1 MSNSMV
7 VQNRGSGTG
16 REAGPGKGFETG
28 PGADP
33 HWKPAVGLRRR
44 YWRDRLMLLLLALTT
59 ALVLVPLF
67 IVISYVVVQGIGA
80 LNWDFFTQE
89 LGSPARAQMNQPTG
103 LVHTIIG
110 TLVVDALSLL
120 LAVPLG
126 IGAGV
131 MLAEY
136 PDHPLNPLLRL
147 LNDTLNGMPAILK
160 GLLAFSIIVK
170 PMGTFSGISGAV
182 ALTFVMLPII
192 ARATESALTIIPWSI
207 REAGLALGLPR
218 WRVIVSTI
226 IPAARVGLATGI
238 LLAFARAVGEAAPL
252 LFTSFGNNYLPSRLS
267 GWLLGPVDTLPQR
280 LYSLAISPYKQWHEM
295 GWAAGIILLLMV
307 VVTFIGARLAVGTG
321 QKRK

>member
-1 MSNSMV
+1 MKA
-7 VQNRGSGTG
+7 
-16 REAGPGKGFETG
+16 AGHGKNGIS
-28 PGADP
+28 PCHAP
-33 HWKPAVGLRRR
+33 PLSLNRR
-44 YWRDRLMLLLLALTT
+44 YWRDRLMLGLLTGATI
-59 ALVLVPLF
+59 LVLLPLL
-67 IVISYVVVQGIGA
+67 IVISYVVIQGVGA

-89 LGSPARAQMNQPTG
+89 LGSPARAQMGQPTG

-110 TLVVDALSLL
+110 TLVVDTMALLI
-120 LAVPLG
+120 AVPLG

-160 GLLAFSIIVK
+160 GMLAFALIVK
-170 PMGTFSGISGAV
+170 PMGTFSGLAGAI

-192 ARATESALTIIPWSI
+192 ARATESALMIIPWSI

-218 WRVIVSTI
+218 WRVITATI
-226 IPAARVGLATGI
+226 VPAARVGLVTGI
-238 LLAFARAVGEAAPL
+238 LIAFARAVGEAAPL
-252 LFTSFGNNYLPSRLS
+252 LFTSFGNNYLPSRWT

-295 GWAAGIILLLMV
+295 GWAAGIVLLALV
-307 VVTFIGARLAVGTG
+307 ISTFIAARVAIR
-321 QKRK
+321 KR